1 MADADEQE
9 AGKFASVLLVRAG
22 CLMED
27 ECPALLSGHG
37 SGQAHTEINA
47 KIVRLAQVADDLAVL
62 AAGAAAI
69 MRSQS
74 D

>member
-1 MADADEQE
+1 MTDVDEEE
-9 AGKFASVLLVRAG
+9 AGKLALALLVHAA